1 MQCNNL
7 CGHGQKQRYFFP
19 MPRRMTS
26 PARVD
31 GRFLIIRC
39 RTGNSCAA
47 TSSSSF
53 RGSQT
58 IDSTFSSRR
67 SVKVRP
73 SSCPYLFCPAT
84 DCGLPIS
91 AQTDDTWCR
100 PTENCTSCPSTRR
113 AKNHQYNYRVRP
125 TDKTLTSSTT
135 GRILLMPSDPS
146 WLWRAW
152 PKCRLGA
159 GKRPSSHAPSKAAF
173 FFYKD
178 RRMSSSF
185 LLKQTRTWQTGDT
198 HVIYRSYHT
207 TCNNI
212 L

>member
-1 MQCNNL
+1 MQQSL
-7 CGHGQKQRYFFP
+7 WTRTEATVFFFP

-31 GRFLIIRC
+31 GRFPLIRC
-39 RTGNSCAA
+39 RILCAA

-84 DCGLPIS
+84 DYNLPIS

-100 PTENCTSCPSTRR
+100 PTKNCTSCPSTRGGGAR
-113 AKNHQYNYRVRP
+113 ITSTITASGRP
-125 TDKTLTSSTT
+125 TRLWPAQRPAASYCCP
-135 GRILLMPSDPS
+135 RIRLESVAQVS
-146 WLWRAW
+146 AWR
-152 PKCRLGA
+152 G
-159 GKRPSSHAPSKAAF
+159 
-173 FFYKD
+173 
-178 RRMSSSF
+178 
-185 LLKQTRTWQTGDT
+185 
-198 HVIYRSYHT
+198 
-207 TCNNI
+207 
-212 L
+212 

>member
-1 MQCNNL
+1 MQQSL
-7 CGHGQKQRYFFP
+7 WTRTEATVFFFP

-31 GRFLIIRC
+31 GRFPLIRC
-39 RTGNSCAA
+39 RILCAA

-84 DCGLPIS
+84 DYNLPIS

-100 PTENCTSCPSTRR
+100 PTENCTSYPSTRGGGE
-113 AKNHQYNYRVRP
+113 NHQYNYCVRP

-135 GRILLMPSDPS
+135 GRILLLPSDPS
-146 WLWRAW
+146 WERGPSIGLARVRGRPPLRLPRPRFFFTRTAV
-152 PKCRLGA
+152 CRLLF
-159 GKRPSSHAPSKAAF
+159 S
-173 FFYKD
+173 
-178 RRMSSSF
+178 
-185 LLKQTRTWQTGDT
+185 
-198 HVIYRSYHT
+198 
-207 TCNNI
+207 
-212 L
+212 